1 MNGGGEGDMIAAD
14 YPSGGRAT
22 TARNACG
29 NTMRLP
35 LRFAPAFIVTDSET
49 SLAVRSSHVPRAALL
64 MVASACCFGSMAIA
78 IRLASAQLH
87 PFEIAFFRSVF
98 GLLFALPL
106 LARAGPQLLRTRRL
120 PLHLFRNVFHFGG
133 QTLWFLGL
141 TLMPIAIVFSL
152 EFTIP
157 IWSAIFAGLFLGERM
172 NLGRAVA
179 IVLGFIGVLVIV
191 QPGMEAFNPNSI
203 IVLVAAILFASSNI
217 CTKPLSRTDTPL
229 AIIFYMNII
238 QMPLGLIA
246 SGYFGWVWPTWAHLP
261 WIVVVG
267 VAGLSA
273 HFCMTRAFML
283 ADATMV
289 LPFDYLRLPLA
300 AVIGLGRV
308 AIIGG
313 LALVA
318 GAAIIFSGNFYS
330 LRYEARRNKKGG
342 PQSESRPSS
351 KADAAA

>member
-1 MNGGGEGDMIAAD
+1 
-14 YPSGGRAT
+14 
-22 TARNACG
+22 
-29 NTMRLP
+29 LP
-35 LRFAPAFIVTDSET
+35 PVF
-49 SLAVRSSHVPRAALL
+49 RAALW
-64 MVASACCFGSMAIA
+64 MVGTLSSFTAMGVGGRELGHTMAA
-78 IRLASAQLH
+78 PEVS
-87 PFEIAFFRSVF
+87 FFRAF
-98 GLLFALPL
+98 GGFVLVLFLLWRS
-106 LARAGPQLLRTRRL
+106 RAGFTQLRTRRL
-120 PLHLFRNVFHFGG
+120 PLHVARNVFHFGG

-179 IVLGFIGVLVIV
+179 VGFGFVGVLVIV

-203 IVLVAAILFASSNI
+203 VVLVAAILFAASNI
-217 CTKPLSRTDTPL
+217 CTKPLSKTDTPL
-229 AIIFYMNII
+229 AIILYMNVI

-246 SGYFGWVWPTWAHLP
+246 SGYFGWVWPSVANLP

-283 ADATMV
+283 ADATVV

-300 AVIGLGRV
+300 A
-308 AIIGG
+308 IIGYLAYNEQVG
-313 LALVA
+313 LALVL
-318 GAAIIFSGNFYS
+318 GAAIIFCGNFYS
-330 LRYEARRNKKGG
+330 LRYEARLNKKGG
-342 PQSESRPSS
+342 PKGRPSL

>member
-1 MNGGGEGDMIAAD
+1 MKVI
-14 YPSGGRAT
+14 
-22 TARNACG
+22 TA
-29 NTMRLP
+29 LP
-35 LRFAPAFIVTDSET
+35 PVF
-49 SLAVRSSHVPRAALL
+49 RAALW
-64 MVASACCFGSMAIA
+64 MVGTLSSFTAMGVGGRELGHTMAA
-78 IRLASAQLH
+78 PEVS
-87 PFEIAFFRSVF
+87 FFRAF
-98 GLLFALPL
+98 GGFVLVLFL
-106 LARAGPQLLRTRRL
+106 LARSHGGFGQLRTQRV
-120 PLHLFRNVFHFGG
+120 PLHLARNVFHFGG

-179 IVLGFIGVLVIV
+179 IVLGFLGVLVIV
-191 QPGMEAFNPNSI
+191 QPGMEAFNPNSF

-229 AIIFYMNII
+229 AIIFYMNVI
-238 QMPLGLIA
+238 QMPLGLAA

-267 VAGLSA
+267 AAGLSA

-283 ADATMV
+283 ADATLV

-300 AVIGLGRV
+300 A
-308 AIIGG
+308 IIGYVFYDESVG

-342 PQSESRPSS
+342 PLDRPSV